1 MNKIS
6 SSALIE
12 LSIELAQSLT
22 SNDRFDRLLTT
33 IRKTITCEAVAVLA
47 FKGEYLIPLALQG
60 LSPDTLGRRFVIEQ
74 HPRLAAICH
83 SKKAIRFPANS
94 DLPDPYDGLLIDRDG
109 ELPVHA
115 CMGIPLHFED
125 KLLGVLTLD
134 SLMPNI
140 FDDIPQRTL
149 DVICAMASISL
160 NTALT
165 IDLLENNIQHSQ
177 QIVAALSQ
185 PNALVEQNE
194 LIGQSPAMLKLKKEI
209 TLVASS
215 NFNVLIGGESGSG
228 KELVAHSIHQQST
241 RSNAPIVYVNCA
253 ALPDNLIESEL
264 FGHVKG
270 AFTGADKNRAGKFVI
285 ADGGTLFL
293 DEVGELPLA
302 AQSKLLRAIQSN
314 EIQAVGQDKITNVD
328 VRIIAATNRDLEQ
341 EVTKGSFRS
350 DLFHRLNVYPIYVPA
365 LKERQGDIALLA
377 GFFAEKTKRK
387 LGLPQLKIASST
399 IDHLST
405 YHWPGNVRELEHA
418 ISRAALKASGKFT
431 ANHKNTLTNKSII
444 TMQIADC
451 DQLEAAVVQT
461 SSTTIQLAN
470 SESSQKP
477 ALQINLRDEVD
488 AFQRK
493 MIVQL
498 LKEEQGNISAT
509 AKRLEIDRANLN
521 RLIKRLG
528 INISKNIEITTK
540 PNVISTYS

>member
-12 LSIELAQSLT
+12 LSIELAESLT
-22 SNDRFDRLLTT
+22 NNDRFNRLLTT

-47 FKGEYLIPLALQG
+47 FKGDYLVPLALQG

-94 DLPDPYDGLLIDRDG
+94 NLPDPYDGLLIDRDG

-134 SLMPNI
+134 SLIPNI
-140 FDDIPQRTL
+140 FDEIPQRTL
-149 DVICAMASISL
+149 DVISAMASVSL

-165 IDLLENNIQHSQ
+165 IELLESNIQHSQ
-177 QIVAALSQ
+177 QVVAALSQ
-185 PNALVEQNE
+185 PNAVVEQNE
-194 LIGQSPAMLKLKKEI
+194 LIGQSPTMLKLKKEI

-228 KELVAHSIHQQST
+228 KELVAHSIHQQSS

-264 FGHVKG
+264 FGHKKG
-270 AFTGADKNRAGKFVI
+270 AFTGAEKNHIGLFEA
-285 ADGGTLFL
+285 ANGGTLFL
-293 DEVGELPLA
+293 DEIGELPLA

-314 EIQAVGQDKITNVD
+314 EIQAVGQDKIINVD

-341 EVTKGSFRS
+341 EVQKGSFRG
-350 DLFHRLNVYPIYVPA
+350 DLFHRLNVYPLHVPA
-365 LKERQGDIALLA
+365 LRERTGDIALLA

-387 LGLPQLKIASST
+387 LGLPQLKLAGVT
-399 IDHLST
+399 IDYLSA
-405 YHWPGNVRELEHA
+405 YQWPGNVRELEHA
-418 ISRAALKASGKFT
+418 ISRAALKASGKFN

-444 TMQIADC
+444 TIQLEDC
-451 DQLEAAVVQT
+451 DQLEIAE
-461 SSTTIQLAN
+461 TTISLPNIQFTNVQAPLKGVLQL
-470 SESSQKP
+470 
-477 ALQINLRDEVD
+477 NLRHEVD
-488 AFQRK
+488 DFQRK
-493 MIVQL
+493 VITKIL
-498 LKEEQGNISAT
+498 TEEQGNITAT

-521 RLIKRLG
+521 RLTKRLG
-528 INISKNIEITTK
+528 ITIKKSVEITAK
-540 PNVISTYS
+540 

>member
-1 MNKIS
+1 MAAMNKIS

-22 SNDRFDRLLTT
+22 NNDRFNRLLTT

-47 FKGEYLIPLALQG
+47 FKGNYLVPLALQG

-115 CMGIPLHFED
+115 CMGIPLHFEN

-134 SLMPNI
+134 SLVPNI
-140 FDDIPQRTL
+140 FDEIPQRTL
-149 DVICAMASISL
+149 DVISAMASVSL

-165 IDLLENNIQHSQ
+165 IELLESNIQHSQ
-177 QIVAALSQ
+177 QVVAALSQ
-185 PNALVEQNE
+185 PNAVVEQNE

-241 RSNAPIVYVNCA
+241 RRNAPIVYVNCA

-270 AFTGADKNRAGKFVI
+270 AFTGADKNRAGKFII

-293 DEVGELPLA
+293 DEIGELPLT

-314 EIQAVGQDKITNVD
+314 EIQAVGQDKVINVD

-341 EVTKGSFRS
+341 EVQQGNFRG
-350 DLFHRLNVYPIYVPA
+350 DLFHRLNVYPLYVPA
-365 LKERQGDIALLA
+365 LRERTGDIALLA
-377 GFFAEKTKRK
+377 GFFTEKTKRK
-387 LGLPQLKIASST
+387 LGLPQLKLAKVT
-399 IDHLST
+399 IDYLGA
-405 YHWPGNVRELEHA
+405 YLWPGNVRELEHA
-418 ISRAALKASGKFT
+418 ISRAALKASGKFN
-431 ANHKNTLTNKSII
+431 ASHNNTKTNKSII
-444 TMQIADC
+444 TVQVEDC
-451 DQLEAAVVQT
+451 DQLELA
-461 SSTTIQLAN
+461 STEARLTNLQLMNIQVPTKASNTL
-470 SESSQKP
+470 
-477 ALQINLRDEVD
+477 NLRSEVD
-488 AFQRK
+488 DFQRK
-493 MIVQL
+493 MIAKIL
-498 LKEEQGNISAT
+498 TEEEGNITAT

-521 RLIKRLG
+521 RLTKRLG
-528 INISKNIEITTK
+528 INIRKNIEITTK
-540 PNVISTYS
+540 